1 MKEEWRNVK
10 LPDKE
15 IKTGTIV
22 KESNDEK
29 KTRKD
34 FNFIMDKFPV
44 QLEDIYDS
52 SRLDLT

>member
-22 KESNDEK
+22 TESNDEK